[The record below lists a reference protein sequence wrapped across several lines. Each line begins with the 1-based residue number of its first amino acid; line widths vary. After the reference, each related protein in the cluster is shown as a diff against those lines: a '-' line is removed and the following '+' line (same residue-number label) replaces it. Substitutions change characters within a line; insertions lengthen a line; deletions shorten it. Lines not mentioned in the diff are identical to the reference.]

1 MEPCPLRTDFIRD
14 RDRILHC
21 KSFRRMK
28 HKTQVFL
35 SPTGDHY
42 RTRLTHTLEVA
53 QIARTISR
61 ALRLNEDLTEAIALG
76 HAQGY
81 IRATRRPAHTYQHR
95 DIPTTPLSGEP
106 HKTDEAMRRYRVAIV
121 APSAIITEGIA
132 TILRRGGEADVVLMG
147 EALSEIA
154 PRLRSADIDLLI
166 VDTALLRTAEPQE
179 ELDDII
185 VVGLQ
190 TSLYDGDIAR
200 RMAHAI
206 TLYAPE
212 EEIQR
217 IVTEAAEA
225 PSQVSPQE
233 SHELSDRERDVLILV
248 AKGLTNKEIASKLNI
263 SPHTVISH
271 RKNIVHKTGIRS
283 VAGLTVYAVLNKL
296 IDSEQ
301 L

>member
-1 MEPCPLRTDFIRD
+1 
-14 RDRILHC
+14 
-21 KSFRRMK
+21 
-28 HKTQVFL
+28 
-35 SPTGDHY
+35 
-42 RTRLTHTLEVA
+42 
-53 QIARTISR
+53 
-61 ALRLNEDLTEAIALG
+61 
-76 HAQGY
+76 
-81 IRATRRPAHTYQHR
+81 
-95 DIPTTPLSGEP
+95 
-106 HKTDEAMRRYRVAIV
+106 MRRYRVAIV
-121 APSAIITEGIA
+121 ATSAIITEGIA

-147 EALSEIA
+147 EALSEIV

-166 VDTALLRTAEPQE
+166 VDTALLRTAEPHE

-206 TLYAPE
+206 TLYTPE

-248 AKGLTNKEIASKLNI
+248 AKGLTNKEIASELNI